1 MIGFLVFRKSSKTKK
16 ATEKSDINPVYGTYE
31 MSGDPIAEV
40 IEFCLTKSLFQVEDQ
55 NMDYGVVYEGKETSK
70 TTDRN
75 SDYGDY
81 DYMS

>member
-1 MIGFLVFRKSSKTKK
+1 
-16 ATEKSDINPVYGTYE
+16 
-31 MSGDPIAEV
+31 MSENI
-40 IEFCLTKSLFQVEDQ
+40 LSQVEDQ

-70 TTDRN
+70 TTDCN